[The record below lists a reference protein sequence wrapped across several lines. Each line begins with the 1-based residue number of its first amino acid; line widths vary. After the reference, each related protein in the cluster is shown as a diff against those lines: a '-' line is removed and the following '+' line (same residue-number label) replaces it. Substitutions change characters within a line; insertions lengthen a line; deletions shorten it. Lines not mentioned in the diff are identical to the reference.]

1 MKRLI
6 LNLTIFLSTCLALFS
21 VLSPGPV
28 LAQGEVEVGDSV
40 EIAFPLSVTFKLS
53 VQSDTPVSD
62 IRLQYTVAQKSF
74 AQVISEAR
82 PDFSYDSGLAESD
95 WTLDM
100 KKIGGLPPGTR
111 ITYWWLIEDESGNTY
126 QTTPRQFT
134 YSDDRYSWRA
144 ITDGTI
150 TLHWYAGSDEFG
162 MELMTAAQDALLR
175 LAGAIGT
182 YPTEPI
188 DLYIYGSS
196 QELQGA
202 MLFPREWTGGVS
214 YSNLSVI
221 AIGINEPTISWGKS
235 AIAHELAHL
244 VLYQKTANPYND
256 IPLWFNE
263 GMAMY
268 TQGRVEDYYEDTLRQ
283 AVKEGSTISVQ
294 SLCSPFSVDPEKS
307 YLSYAESYSLVKFL
321 LTTYGQESVSY
332 FLEVLSQGSTYDE
345 ALESA
350 FGFNMGE
357 LNDIWL
363 GYLENQYL
371 PQQQSTPP
379 WAIASMAVLSLAL
392 VGIIF
397 VILRTRGKNRY
408 E

>member
-1 MKRLI
+1 
-6 LNLTIFLSTCLALFS
+6 
-21 VLSPGPV
+21 
-28 LAQGEVEVGDSV
+28 
-40 EIAFPLSVTFKLS
+40 
-53 VQSDTPVSD
+53 
-62 IRLQYTVAQKSF
+62 
-74 AQVISEAR
+74 
-82 PDFSYDSGLAESD
+82 
-95 WTLDM
+95 
-100 KKIGGLPPGTR
+100 
-111 ITYWWLIEDESGNTY
+111 
-126 QTTPRQFT
+126 
-134 YSDDRYSWRA
+134 
-144 ITDGTI
+144 
-150 TLHWYAGSDEFG
+150 
-162 MELMTAAQDALLR
+162 
-175 LAGAIGT
+175 
-182 YPTEPI
+182 
-188 DLYIYGSS
+188 
-196 QELQGA
+196 

-221 AIGINEPTISWGKS
+221 AIGINESNISWGKS

-332 FLEVLSQGSTYDE
+332 FLGVLSQGSTYDE

-379 WAIASMAVLSLAL
+379 WAIASMTVLSLAL